1 MYHLYKTEF
10 FSQNFFCLF
19 YGMHLA
25 EVVRNIL
32 IFQTNQ
38 INVWIILGLAQNKIC
53 GKDLRLRDFNY
64 LMDLAAIGF
73 QGFL

>member
-10 FSQNFFCLF
+10 FSQNFKFVLWDALSLSCKKYLN
-19 YGMHLA
+19 LSDKSK
-25 EVVRNIL
+25 V
-32 IFQTNQ
+32 
-38 INVWIILGLAQNKIC
+38 NVWIILGLAQNKIC
-53 GKDLRLRDFNY
+53 GKDLRLRGFNY